1 MATKRSLELGQKS
14 LNDVLKNIGKNESK
28 EPCPVCENELY
39 YDEKLSKKCA
49 LLDEYDNILGWICP
63 YCRSEFDN
71 SDNLVEMFKG
81 TVTKGKA

>member
-1 MATKRSLELGQKS
+1 MGQQKNLNLAPKS
-14 LNDVLKNIGKNESK
+14 LNEVLKGLGKKKSK

-39 YDEKLSKKCA
+39 YDDKLSKKCA

-81 TVTKGKA
+81 TVTKGES